1 MKKIYRN
8 NMIYYSRKKPF
19 DFKTSKTIRSL
30 GENIYRG
37 KITINKVDLVEYILN
52 FSNKARPKNGDDK
65 KNKKNVFNIANNLYE
80 GRKLVINAFKS
91 GLFPLKSTTGTGRK
105 ILTPKQML
113 QKLPIALAQV
123 KAGNN
128 SEN

>member
-30 GENIYRG
+30 GENIYSG

-52 FSNKARPKNGDDK
+52 FSNNARPKNGDDK

-91 GLFPLKSTTGTGRK
+91 GLFPLN
-105 ILTPKQML
+105 Q
-113 QKLPIALAQV
+113 QQV
-123 KAGNN
+123 LDVRF
-128 SEN
+128 

>member
-1 MKKIYRN
+1 
-8 NMIYYSRKKPF
+8 MIYYSRKKPF

-30 GENIYRG
+30 GENIYSG

-123 KAGNN
+123 KTGNN

>member
-8 NMIYYSRKKPF
+8 NMIYYSRKEPF

-52 FSNKARPKNGDDK
+52 FSNKARPKNRDDK

-105 ILTPKQML
+105 TLTPKQML

-128 SEN
+128 LEN

>member
-8 NMIYYSRKKPF
+8 NMIYYSRKEPF

-52 FSNKARPKNGDDK
+52 FSNKARPKNEDDK

-91 GLFPLKSTTGTGRK
+91 GLFPLKSTTGTERK